1 MKRYLIATIVA
12 FSTYSIALADNI
24 GDVLKQVASNNLT
37 LQALAH
43 DNQADVLDIKAS
55 NSIGG
60 PSVEYSPFFTKGYSG
75 VAESELVVSQEID
88 FPTKYAAR
96 NKQAKMQNIVGEQ
109 LLIKQRRDILLQAQ
123 LLCIDLIRL
132 NQTLSMLHERLANSE
147 TLLQMYQKRMDAG
160 DANAL
165 ELNKVKLDCMEVRT
179 LVNEAQGE
187 RTSLLQQLR
196 QLNGGKPIDV
206 IDTVLPEYP
215 QITNFESYRAL
226 ALASDADVAVAQ
238 TALRSADMNLKL
250 QKNEWLPNISFGY
263 RRNTEHG
270 EGINGFLV
278 GVSFPLYSNSNNVK
292 AARQRRESAELQ
304 VMQAQNEAEATLR
317 TNYEQLQGLQQVI
330 DHSDVK
336 LLQESLTLFAK
347 ALQQGEITALV
358 YYVEINSIYEKL
370 QRHIDLHCQ
379 SVKLLAELHKA
390 ELLLVPVES

>member
-12 FSTYSIALADNI
+12 FSTYSISLADNI

-238 TALRSADMNLKL
+238 TALRAADMNLKL

-263 RRNTEHG
+263 RRNTEQG

-304 VMQAQNEAEATLR
+304 VMQAQNEAEASMR

-390 ELLLVPVES
+390 EL

>member
-37 LQALAH
+37 LHALAH

-187 RTSLLQQLR
+187 RTSLLQQLK

-206 IDTVLPEYP
+206 TDTVLPEYP

-238 TALRSADMNLKL
+238 TALRAADMNLKL

-336 LLQESLTLFAK
+336 LLQESLDLFAK

-390 ELLLVPVES
+390 EL

>member
-12 FSTYSIALADNI
+12 FSTYSIALADTV

-238 TALRSADMNLKL
+238 TALRAADMNLKL

-263 RRNTEHG
+263 RRNTEQG

-278 GVSFPLYSNSNNVK
+278 GVSFPLYSNTNNVK

-304 VMQAQNEAEATLR
+304 VMQAQNEAEASMR

-347 ALQQGEITALV
+347 ALQHGEITALV

-390 ELLLVPVES
+390 EL

>member
-12 FSTYSIALADNI
+12 LSTYSVALADTVS
-24 GDVLKQVASNNLT
+24 DVLKQVAANNLT
-37 LQALAH
+37 LQALVH

-96 NKQAKMQNIVGEQ
+96 NKQAQMQQTVGDK
-109 LLIKQRRDILLQAQ
+109 LLAKQRRDILLQAQ

-132 NQTLSMLHERLANSE
+132 NQTLSMLRERLANSE
-147 TLLQMYQKRMDAG
+147 TLLQMYQKRMEAG

-206 IDTVLPEYP
+206 TDTVLPDYP

-238 TALRSADMNLKL
+238 TSLRAADMNLKL

-278 GVSFPLYSNSNNVK
+278 GVSFPLYSNSSNVK

-304 VMQAQNEAEATLR
+304 VVQAQNEAEASLR

-370 QRHIDLHCQ
+370 QRHINLHCQ
-379 SVKLLAELHKA
+379 SVKLLAELHKE
-390 ELLLVPVES
+390 EL

>member
-12 FSTYSIALADNI
+12 FSTCSVALADTV

-37 LQALAH
+37 LQALVH

-263 RRNTEHG
+263 RRNTEQG

-304 VMQAQNEAEATLR
+304 VMQAQNEAEASMR

-390 ELLLVPVES
+390 EL

>member
-109 LLIKQRRDILLQAQ
+109 LLIMQRRDILLQAQ

-187 RTSLLQQLR
+187 RISLLQQLR

-238 TALRSADMNLKL
+238 TALRAADMNLKL

-263 RRNTEHG
+263 RRNTEQG

-304 VMQAQNEAEATLR
+304 VMQAQNEAEASMR

-347 ALQQGEITALV
+347 ALQHGEITALV

-390 ELLLVPVES
+390 EL

>member
-12 FSTYSIALADNI
+12 FSTYSIAFADNI
-24 GDVLKQVASNNLT
+24 GDVLKQVAANNLT

-96 NKQAKMQNIVGEQ
+96 NKQAKMQHTVGEQ
-109 LLIKQRRDILLQAQ
+109 LLAKQRRDILLQAQ

-187 RTSLLQQLR
+187 RTSLLQQLK

-206 IDTVLPEYP
+206 TDTVLPEYP

-238 TALRSADMNLKL
+238 TALRAADMNLKL

-304 VMQAQNEAEATLR
+304 VVQAQNEAEASMR

-336 LLQESLTLFAK
+336 LLQESLDLFAK

-390 ELLLVPVES
+390 EL

>member
-37 LQALAH
+37 IQALAH

-238 TALRSADMNLKL
+238 TALRAADMNLKL

-263 RRNTEHG
+263 RRNTEQG

-304 VMQAQNEAEATLR
+304 VMQAQNEAEASMR

-390 ELLLVPVES
+390 EL

>member
-12 FSTYSIALADNI
+12 FSTYSIAFADNI
-24 GDVLKQVASNNLT
+24 DDVLKQVAVNNLT

-96 NKQAKMQNIVGEQ
+96 NKQAKMQHTVGEQ
-109 LLIKQRRDILLQAQ
+109 LLAKQRRDILLQAQ

-187 RTSLLQQLR
+187 RTSLLQQLK
-196 QLNGGKPIDV
+196 QLNGGQPIDV
-206 IDTVLPEYP
+206 TDTVLPEYP

-238 TALRSADMNLKL
+238 TSLRAADMNLKL

-304 VMQAQNEAEATLR
+304 VLQAQNEAEASMR

-336 LLQESLTLFAK
+336 LLQESLDLFAK

-390 ELLLVPVES
+390 EL

>member
-238 TALRSADMNLKL
+238 TALRAADMNLKL

-278 GVSFPLYSNSNNVK
+278 GISFPLYSNSNNVK

-304 VMQAQNEAEATLR
+304 VMQAQNEAEASMR

-390 ELLLVPVES
+390 EL

>member
-238 TALRSADMNLKL
+238 TALRAADMNLKL

-390 ELLLVPVES
+390 EL

>member
-12 FSTYSIALADNI
+12 LSTYSVALADTV
-24 GDVLKQVASNNLT
+24 GDVLKQVAANNLT
-37 LQALAH
+37 LQALVH

-96 NKQAKMQNIVGEQ
+96 NKQAKMQQTVGDK
-109 LLIKQRRDILLQAQ
+109 LLAKQRRDILLQAQ

-132 NQTLSMLHERLANSE
+132 NQTLSMLRERLANSE
-147 TLLQMYQKRMDAG
+147 TLLQMYQKRMEAG

-187 RTSLLQQLR
+187 RISLLQQLR

-206 IDTVLPEYP
+206 TDTVLPDYP
-215 QITNFESYRAL
+215 QITNFEEYRAL

-238 TALRSADMNLKL
+238 TSLRAADMNLKL

-278 GVSFPLYSNSNNVK
+278 GVSFPLYSNSSNVK

-304 VMQAQNEAEATLR
+304 VVQAQNEAEASLR

-347 ALQQGEITALV
+347 ALQHGEITALV

-379 SVKLLAELHKA
+379 SVKLLAELHKE
-390 ELLLVPVES
+390 EL

>member
-12 FSTYSIALADNI
+12 FSTYSIALADTV
-24 GDVLKQVASNNLT
+24 GDVLKQVAANNLT
-37 LQALAH
+37 LQALVH

-132 NQTLSMLHERLANSE
+132 NQTLSMFHERLANSE

-238 TALRSADMNLKL
+238 TALRAADMNLKL

-347 ALQQGEITALV
+347 ALQHGEITALV

-390 ELLLVPVES
+390 EL

>member
-179 LVNEAQGE
+179 LVNEAQAE

-238 TALRSADMNLKL
+238 TALRAADMNLKL

-390 ELLLVPVES
+390 EL

>member
-1 MKRYLIATIVA
+1 MA
-12 FSTYSIALADNI
+12 FSTYSIAFADNI
-24 GDVLKQVASNNLT
+24 GDVLKQVAANNLT

-96 NKQAKMQNIVGEQ
+96 NKQAKMQHTVGEQ
-109 LLIKQRRDILLQAQ
+109 LLAKQRRDILLQAQ

-187 RTSLLQQLR
+187 RTSLLQQLK

-206 IDTVLPEYP
+206 TDTVLPEYP

-226 ALASDADVAVAQ
+226 AIASDADVAVAQ
-238 TALRSADMNLKL
+238 TALRAADMNLKL

-304 VMQAQNEAEATLR
+304 VLQAQNEAEASMR
-317 TNYEQLQGLQQVI
+317 TNYEQLHGLQQVI

-336 LLQESLTLFAK
+336 LLQESLDLFAK

-390 ELLLVPVES
+390 EL

>member
-12 FSTYSIALADNI
+12 LSTYSIALADTV
-24 GDVLKQVASNNLT
+24 GDVLKQVAANNLT
-37 LQALAH
+37 LQALVH

-60 PSVEYSPFFTKGYSG
+60 PSVEYSPFFAKGYSG

-96 NKQAKMQNIVGEQ
+96 NKQAQMQQTVGDK
-109 LLIKQRRDILLQAQ
+109 LLAKQRRDILLQAQ

-132 NQTLSMLHERLANSE
+132 NQTLSMLRERLANSE
-147 TLLQMYQKRMDAG
+147 TLLQMYQKRMEAG

-187 RTSLLQQLR
+187 RTALLQQLR

-206 IDTVLPEYP
+206 TDTVLPDYP

-238 TALRSADMNLKL
+238 TSLRAADMNLKL

-292 AARQRRESAELQ
+292 AARQRKESAELQ
-304 VMQAQNEAEATLR
+304 VAQAQNEAEASLR

-336 LLQESLTLFAK
+336 LLQESLDLFAK

-390 ELLLVPVES
+390 EL

>member
-238 TALRSADMNLKL
+238 TALRAADMNLKL

-336 LLQESLTLFAK
+336 LLQESLALFAK

-390 ELLLVPVES
+390 EL

>member
-12 FSTYSIALADNI
+12 FSTCSVALADTV
-24 GDVLKQVASNNLT
+24 GDVLKQVAANNLT
-37 LQALAH
+37 LQALVH

-147 TLLQMYQKRMDAG
+147 TLLQMYKKRMDAG

-238 TALRSADMNLKL
+238 TALRAADMNLKL

-263 RRNTEHG
+263 RRNTEQG

-304 VMQAQNEAEATLR
+304 VMQAQNEAEASMR

-347 ALQQGEITALV
+347 ALQHGEITALV

-390 ELLLVPVES
+390 EL

>member
-12 FSTYSIALADNI
+12 FSTYSISLADNI

-160 DANAL
+160 DTNAL

-238 TALRSADMNLKL
+238 TALRAADMNLKL

-263 RRNTEHG
+263 RRNTEQG

-304 VMQAQNEAEATLR
+304 VMQAQNEAEASMR

-336 LLQESLTLFAK
+336 LLQESLTLFGK

-390 ELLLVPVES
+390 EL

>member
-1 MKRYLIATIVA
+1 MA

-132 NQTLSMLHERLANSE
+132 NQTLSMLHERLSNSE

-238 TALRSADMNLKL
+238 TALRAADMNLKL

-390 ELLLVPVES
+390 EL

>member
-1 MKRYLIATIVA
+1 MA
-12 FSTYSIALADNI
+12 FSTYSIAFADNI
-24 GDVLKQVASNNLT
+24 GDVLKQVAANNLT

-96 NKQAKMQNIVGEQ
+96 NKQAKMQHTVGEQ
-109 LLIKQRRDILLQAQ
+109 LLAKQRRDILLQAQ

-187 RTSLLQQLR
+187 RTSLLQQLK

-206 IDTVLPEYP
+206 TDTVLPEYP

-226 ALASDADVAVAQ
+226 AIASDADVAVAQ
-238 TALRSADMNLKL
+238 TALRAADMNLKL

-304 VMQAQNEAEATLR
+304 VLQAQNEAEASMR

-336 LLQESLTLFAK
+336 LLQESLDLFAK

-390 ELLLVPVES
+390 EL

>member
-238 TALRSADMNLKL
+238 TALRAADMNLKL

-278 GVSFPLYSNSNNVK
+278 GVSFPLYSNSSNVK

-304 VMQAQNEAEATLR
+304 VVQAQNEAEASLR

-379 SVKLLAELHKA
+379 SVKLLAELHKE
-390 ELLLVPVES
+390 EL

>member
-1 MKRYLIATIVA
+1 MA
-12 FSTYSIALADNI
+12 FSTYSIAFADNI
-24 GDVLKQVASNNLT
+24 GDVLKQVAANNLT

-187 RTSLLQQLR
+187 RTSLLQQLK
-196 QLNGGKPIDV
+196 QLNGGKSIDV
-206 IDTVLPEYP
+206 TDTVLPEYP

-238 TALRSADMNLKL
+238 TALRAADMNLKL

-390 ELLLVPVES
+390 EL

>member
-12 FSTYSIALADNI
+12 FSTYSIAFADNI

-37 LQALAH
+37 LQALVH

-238 TALRSADMNLKL
+238 TALRAADMNLKL

-263 RRNTEHG
+263 RRNTEQG

-304 VMQAQNEAEATLR
+304 VMQAQNEAEASMR

-347 ALQQGEITALV
+347 ALQHGEITALV

-390 ELLLVPVES
+390 EL

>member
-238 TALRSADMNLKL
+238 TALRAADMNLKL

-347 ALQQGEITALV
+347 ALQHGEITALV

-390 ELLLVPVES
+390 EL

>member
-263 RRNTEHG
+263 RRNTEQG

-292 AARQRRESAELQ
+292 AARQRRVSAELQ

-390 ELLLVPVES
+390 EL

>member
-12 FSTYSIALADNI
+12 FSTYSISLADNI

-109 LLIKQRRDILLQAQ
+109 LLIKQRRDILLQTQ

-132 NQTLSMLHERLANSE
+132 NQTLSMLHERLSNSE

-238 TALRSADMNLKL
+238 TALRAADMNLKL

-390 ELLLVPVES
+390 EL

>member
-37 LQALAH
+37 LQALVH

-390 ELLLVPVES
+390 EL

>member
-1 MKRYLIATIVA
+1 MA
-12 FSTYSIALADNI
+12 FSTYSIAFADNI
-24 GDVLKQVASNNLT
+24 GDVLKQVAVNNLT

-96 NKQAKMQNIVGEQ
+96 NKQAKMQHTVGEQ
-109 LLIKQRRDILLQAQ
+109 LLAKQRRDILLQAQ

-187 RTSLLQQLR
+187 RTSLLQQLK

-206 IDTVLPEYP
+206 TDTVLPEYP

-226 ALASDADVAVAQ
+226 AIASDADVAVAQ
-238 TALRSADMNLKL
+238 TALRAADMNLKL

-304 VMQAQNEAEATLR
+304 VLQAQNEAEASMR

-336 LLQESLTLFAK
+336 LLQESLDLFAK

-390 ELLLVPVES
+390 EL

>member
-12 FSTYSIALADNI
+12 FSTYSIALADTV

-238 TALRSADMNLKL
+238 TALRAADMNLKL

-304 VMQAQNEAEATLR
+304 VMQAQNEAEASMR

-347 ALQQGEITALV
+347 ALQHGEITALV

-390 ELLLVPVES
+390 EL

>member
-37 LQALAH
+37 LKALAH

-96 NKQAKMQNIVGEQ
+96 NKQAKMQNILGEQ

-238 TALRSADMNLKL
+238 TALRAADMNLKL

-263 RRNTEHG
+263 RRNTEQG

-304 VMQAQNEAEATLR
+304 VMQAQNEAEASMR

-390 ELLLVPVES
+390 EL

>member
-12 FSTYSIALADNI
+12 LSTYSVALADTV
-24 GDVLKQVASNNLT
+24 GDVLKQVAANNLT
-37 LQALAH
+37 LQALVH

-96 NKQAKMQNIVGEQ
+96 NKQAKMQQTVGDK
-109 LLIKQRRDILLQAQ
+109 LLAKQRRDILLQAQ

-196 QLNGGKPIDV
+196 LLNGGKPIDV

-238 TALRSADMNLKL
+238 TALRAADMNLKL

-263 RRNTEHG
+263 RRNTEQG

-304 VMQAQNEAEATLR
+304 VMQAQNEAEASMR

-336 LLQESLTLFAK
+336 LLQESLDLFAK

-390 ELLLVPVES
+390 EL

>member
-215 QITNFESYRAL
+215 QITNFESYRAF

-238 TALRSADMNLKL
+238 TALRAADMNLKL

-390 ELLLVPVES
+390 EL

>member
-12 FSTYSIALADNI
+12 LSTYSIALADTV
-24 GDVLKQVASNNLT
+24 GDVLKQVAVNNLT
-37 LQALAH
+37 LQALVH

-96 NKQAKMQNIVGEQ
+96 NKQAKMQQTIGDK
-109 LLIKQRRDILLQAQ
+109 LLAKQRRDILLQAQ

-132 NQTLSMLHERLANSE
+132 NQTLSMLRERLANSE
-147 TLLQMYQKRMDAG
+147 TLLQMYQKRMEAG
-160 DANAL
+160 DANTL

-206 IDTVLPEYP
+206 TDTVLPDYP
-215 QITNFESYRAL
+215 QITNFEEYRAL

-238 TALRSADMNLKL
+238 TSLRAADMNLKL

-263 RRNTEHG
+263 RRNTEQG

-278 GVSFPLYSNSNNVK
+278 GVSFPLYSNSSNVK

-304 VMQAQNEAEATLR
+304 VVQAQNEAEASLR
-317 TNYEQLQGLQQVI
+317 TNYEQFQGLQQVI

-390 ELLLVPVES
+390 EL

>member
-238 TALRSADMNLKL
+238 TALRAADMNLKL

-304 VMQAQNEAEATLR
+304 VMQAHNEAEASMR

-390 ELLLVPVES
+390 EL